1 MALPFVATVIRRF
14 SQSCFYLPLGILFV
28 TQFVL
33 PFISSVSVVFGYSP
47 ISGNTALDIS
57 FLGGAY
63 GVYVVL
69 GFYLYKVIS
78 AISITILGVFFCRD
92 NQLHFINWNVVDFFG
107 PSAGLFDLV
116 FRFTGF
122 DCQFLS
128 VFRIA
133 KVSKVQQ
140 FPRY

>member
-1 MALPFVATVIRRF
+1 MILGQPFDFLQAVRILLLLENCPCAVLWYLPMIIGIYMALPFVATVIRRF

-57 FLGGAY
+57 FLGGTY

-69 GFYLYKVIS
+69 GFY
-78 AISITILGVFFCRD
+78 
-92 NQLHFINWNVVDFFG
+92 
-107 PSAGLFDLV
+107 
-116 FRFTGF
+116 
-122 DCQFLS
+122 
-128 VFRIA
+128 
-133 KVSKVQQ
+133 
-140 FPRY
+140 